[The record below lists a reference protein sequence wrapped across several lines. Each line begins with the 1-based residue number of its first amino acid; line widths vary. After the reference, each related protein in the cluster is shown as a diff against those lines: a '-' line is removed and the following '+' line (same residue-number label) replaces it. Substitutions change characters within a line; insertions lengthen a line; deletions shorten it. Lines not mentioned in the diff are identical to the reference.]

1 MMMTTMKTLAKR
13 IEMIKECAKQHS
25 IILPVQEVD

>member
-1 MMMTTMKTLAKR
+1 MMMTMMKTLTKR
-13 IEMIKECAKQHS
+13 IETIKECAKQHS